1 MRIKNQLEY
10 RDNAMQQIRSLY
22 FGPWQITAKEQFE
35 NKKVVFDFLKEKKLP
50 QTILTYLSGF
60 DRALYDL
67 FMDTKVVFL
76 YEYEGQLYKANG
88 KIDKEIDLPC
98 FDILPVEIWKKL
110 CDENMGGFY
119 YRDSLKRYS

>member
-1 MRIKNQLEY
+1 MRIKNQLEW
-10 RDNAMQQIRSLY
+10 RDHAMMQLRGLY
-22 FGPWQITAKEQFE
+22 FGPFNPDSKTLFE
-35 NKKVVFDFLKEKKLP
+35 NKKFIFDQVKEKKVP
-50 QTILTYLSGF
+50 QTIITFLNGY
-60 DRALYDL
+60 DNALYDL
-67 FMDTKVVFL
+67 FMQQRVVFL

-119 YRDSLKRYS
+119 YRDSLKKYS